1 MSFDDADDDGA
12 KKRKQAGHMQEIHDA
27 IKRALAARSGPLWRS
42 EAIISSPDHD
52 AYDEYD
58 PFGVDAPLMPCADTM
73 DSLSEFVHSAI
84 AYRRR
89 ADKTEYA
96 AAASGALGDQ
106 DPRAQEAPPS
116 AQVAA
121 APAAAVIPRKGK
133 GPTGATAKAAAAP
146 ASASLDEDADG
157 GHGAVPAPAS
167 KAGSSPRVTN
177 PKGGIQ
183 GRAAAAPAAK
193 AAPAAAAAAAAAAVE
208 APAAGSKRRRAAKDQ
223 EDAVDHEERDDGP
236 ASASG
241 LAKSSSKAQKKRNDR
256 A

>member
-106 DPRAQEAPPS
+106 DPRAQEAPLT
-116 AQVAA
+116 QVAA

-193 AAPAAAAAAAAAAVE
+193 AAPAAAAAAAAAAAVE

>member
-27 IKRALAARSGPLWRS
+27 VKRALAARSGPLWRS

-106 DPRAQEAPPS
+106 DPRAQEAPPT
-116 AQVAA
+116 QVAA
-121 APAAAVIPRKGK
+121 APAAVITRKGK